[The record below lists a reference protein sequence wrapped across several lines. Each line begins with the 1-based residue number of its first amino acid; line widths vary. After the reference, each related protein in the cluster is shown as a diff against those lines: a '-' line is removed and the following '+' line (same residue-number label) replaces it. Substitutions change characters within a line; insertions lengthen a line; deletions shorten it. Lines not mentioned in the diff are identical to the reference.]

1 MRFGRGTADSIRIH
15 ADVRLRVH
23 ENLKITM
30 ADSKTNVVVSTR
42 GKITL
47 PSDLRRR
54 LGVRSGG
61 IVTLEERNGAL
72 ILRPAAVFELRTY
85 GDQEIAGWDAEDA
98 LDDAEKRR
106 IRKKLNRRS

>member
-1 MRFGRGTADSIRIH
+1 
-15 ADVRLRVH
+15 
-23 ENLKITM
+23 M

-42 GKITL
+42 GQITL

-54 LGVRSGG
+54 LGIREGG

-72 ILRPAAVFELRTY
+72 ILRPAAVFELTMY
-85 GDQEIAGWDAEDA
+85 GDREIAGWDAEDA

-106 IRKKLNRRS
+106 LRRKLTRRS